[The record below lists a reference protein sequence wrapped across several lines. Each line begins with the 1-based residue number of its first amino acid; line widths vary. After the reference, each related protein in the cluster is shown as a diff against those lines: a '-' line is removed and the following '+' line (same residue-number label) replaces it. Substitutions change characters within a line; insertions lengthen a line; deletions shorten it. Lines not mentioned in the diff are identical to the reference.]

1 MRRRAL
7 LAAACAGAAVRAGGS
22 GTLHILVAYPPGG
35 VSDRVA
41 RLLARQLEPLL
52 GLPVVVENRPGAG
65 GSVALH
71 ALARMP
77 ADGRTLVF
85 SAISPLVLLPHF
97 GSPAPRVAPVSGVM
111 HTPLLLVGT
120 PALHADDFAQMLL
133 SARSQ
138 SDGVRWATSGVGT
151 VGHMVLEQVRLAF
164 HLKVVH
170 VPYTGGGRQ
179 LEDALAGRFE
189 LLSTNLAPLQIE
201 YVGERRLTALAVG
214 AAARVPQLQHV
225 PTFAEVGC
233 PGANLGSLFGLFAPE
248 GTPASEVG
256 NLNAACVAA
265 LAQPEL
271 RQELLASGNLP
282 ATGTSA
288 DFARTILEQ
297 SAMNARLVRAIQ
309 KHRPGRIPQAGSQ
322 DARERPALAPGR

>member
-7 LAAACAGAAVRAGGS
+7 LAAACAGAVVRAVAAEA
-22 GTLHILVAYPPGG
+22 LRIIVAYPTGG

-41 RLLARQLEPLL
+41 RLLALQLAPLL

-85 SAISPLVLLPHF
+85 SAISPLALSPHF
-97 GSPAPRVAPVSGVM
+97 ARPAPRVTPVSGVM
-111 HTPLLLVGT
+111 HTPVLLVGT
-120 PALHADDFAQMLL
+120 PALRVDDFGQMLRV
-133 SARSQ
+133 AH

-151 VGHMVLEQVRLAF
+151 LGHLVLEQVRLAF
-164 HLKVVH
+164 QLDVVH
-170 VPYTGGGRQ
+170 VPYTGGARQ

-201 YVGERRLTALAVG
+201 YVIEGRLTALALG
-214 AAARVPQLQHV
+214 AAARVPQLPNV

-233 PGANLGSLFGLFAPE
+233 AGANLGSLFGLFAPE
-248 GTPASEVG
+248 GTPASEVAR
-256 NLNAACVAA
+256 LNAACAA
-265 LAQPEL
+265 VLAQPAF

-282 ATGTSA
+282 ATGSPA
-288 DFARTILEQ
+288 DFARTIVRQ
-297 SAMNARLVRAIQ
+297 SASYAQLLGEIGKR
-309 KHRPGRIPQAGSQ
+309 
-322 DARERPALAPGR
+322 